1 MPVNQSIC
9 AFHNLLL
16 GRAKEIKLRAISALG
31 FIFHRNL
38 GQHCAAQYT
47 SCKAFSGAR
56 PLPELQWVFC
66 CASYRL
72 VAVCETWP
80 CGESCKGPFQLIS
93 KECCTKAATLLHQC
107 ISRKPLAEIEM
118 THSYCGSFTAFF

>member
-9 AFHNLLL
+9 GFHNLLL

-38 GQHCAAQYT
+38 DQHCAVQYT
-47 SCKAFSGAR
+47 SCKAFNGAR

-72 VAVCETWP
+72 VEVCETWP
-80 CGESCKGPFQLIS
+80 SGESCKRPFQLIS
-93 KECCTKAATLLHQC
+93 KECCTKAAPFVFVMLLKALCPFSVSTKSPMH
-107 ISRKPLAEIEM
+107 KLK
-118 THSYCGSFTAFF
+118 

>member
-38 GQHCAAQYT
+38 GQHCAVQY

-72 VAVCETWP
+72 VEVCETWP
-80 CGESCKGPFQLIS
+80 SGENCKRPFQLIS
-93 KECCTKAATLLHQC
+93 SECCNKAATLRICYIIESTVSLQC
-107 ISRKPLAEIEM
+107 ISKKPYA
-118 THSYCGSFTAFF
+118 